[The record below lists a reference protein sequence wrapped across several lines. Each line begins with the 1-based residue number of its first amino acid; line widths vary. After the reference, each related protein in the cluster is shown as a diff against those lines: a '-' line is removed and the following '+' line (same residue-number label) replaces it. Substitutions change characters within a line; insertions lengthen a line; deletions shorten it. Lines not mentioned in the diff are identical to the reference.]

1 MTFALDIAALLA
13 ALYVAVLVGI
23 ALGQHKLTYI
33 PDRRRIS
40 PASLGL
46 GHVEEHLVKAPD
58 GAELVAWHGP
68 AEPGKPTLLYFH
80 GNGGGLIDRAP
91 RFELYRKAGIGLFIM
106 SYRSYSGSTGVPTE
120 PDNIADA
127 HRAWDYLVSLGVK
140 PEDIVLYGESLG
152 TGVAVQ
158 VATRRKPR
166 ALILEAPYSSLVD
179 IGSWRFPYLPV
190 RQLMKA
196 RYESTRYIDKVE
208 APLLIVHGE
217 ADGIVPIRFGRK
229 LFAAATSEPRRFV
242 SYAGSGHMETY
253 AHGALDEILQFLAAS
268 PQRSDLAS

>member
-1 MTFALDIAALLA
+1 MTFVLEIAAVLA
-13 ALYVAVLVGI
+13 ALYLAVLVGV

-33 PDRRRIS
+33 PDRRRIP

-46 GHVEEHLVKAPD
+46 GHVQEHVIRAPD
-58 GAELVAWHGP
+58 GTELVAWHGP
-68 AEPGKPTLLYFH
+68 ADSGKPTLLYFH

-91 RFELYRKAGIGLFIM
+91 RFELYRNAGIGLFIM
-106 SYRSYSGSTGVPTE
+106 SYRSYSGSTGVPSE
-120 PDNIADA
+120 PDNVADA
-127 HRAWDYLVSLGVK
+127 HRAWDYLVSLGVQ
-140 PEDIVLYGESLG
+140 PEEIVLYGESLG

-179 IGSWRFPYLPV
+179 IGAWRFPYLPV

-196 RYESTRYIDKVE
+196 RYESTRYIGRVE

-229 LFAAATSEPRRFV
+229 LFAAATSEPKRFV
-242 SYAGSGHMETY
+242 AYAGSGHMETY
-253 AHGALDEILQFLAAS
+253 NHGALEEILRFIAAG
-268 PQRSDLAS
+268 A

>member
-1 MTFALDIAALLA
+1 MTLILELAAVLALLY
-13 ALYVAVLVGI
+13 LAVLVGI

-33 PDRRRIS
+33 PDRRRIP

-46 GHVEEHLVKAPD
+46 SHVEEHVLKTPD

-106 SYRSYSGSTGVPTE
+106 SYRSYSGSTGVPSE

-127 HRAWDYLVSLGVK
+127 HRAWDYLVALGVAH
-140 PEDIVLYGESLG
+140 ENIVLYGESLG

-158 VATRRKPR
+158 VAMQRKPR

-179 IGSWRFPYLPV
+179 IGAWRFPYLPV

-196 RYESTRYIDKVE
+196 RYESTRYIPDVE
-208 APLLIVHGE
+208 APLLVVHGE

-229 LFAAATSEPRRFV
+229 LFAAATSEPKRFV
-242 SYAGSGHMETY
+242 SYPGSGHMETY
-253 AHGALDEILQFLAAS
+253 THGALTEILQFLAVT
-268 PQRSDLAS
+268 

>member
-1 MTFALDIAALLA
+1 MTLILEIAAIP
-13 ALYVAVLVGI
+13 AVLYIAVLIGV

-33 PDRRRIS
+33 PNRRRIP

-46 GHVEEHLVKAPD
+46 GHVREHVIEAPD

-68 AEPGKPTLLYFH
+68 AGPGKPTLLYFH

-106 SYRSYSGSTGVPTE
+106 SYRSYSGSTGVPSE
-120 PDNIADA
+120 PDNVADA
-127 HRAWDYLVSLGVK
+127 HRAWDYLVSLGVA

-158 VATRRKPR
+158 VATRCRPR

-179 IGSWRFPYLPV
+179 IGAWRFPYLPV
-190 RQLMKA
+190 RLLMKA
-196 RYESTRYIDKVE
+196 RYESMRYIGKVKT
-208 APLLIVHGE
+208 PLLVVHGE

-229 LFAAATSEPRRFV
+229 LFAAAASEPKRFV
-242 SYAGSGHMETY
+242 AYAGSGHMETY
-253 AHGALDEILQFLAAS
+253 NHGAFDEIVQFIAVA
-268 PQRSDLAS
+268 Q